1 MSMGLATDAPGN
13 NCDFNSS
20 AFSPSILGTCKSPLD
35 NASVNITPGPPAC
48 VTMANLLMFNRGSD
62 GDGFILSVVF
72 SNVEN
77 MQPTVVSSSRE
88 KHLTIPALRNK
99 ASTAESLEAIAP
111 VCDDAALLPLSLAPA
126 LIAAMRQPLR
136 INELAWKSN
145 LSGLEMFSMYKSL
158 TWESFSASNFSSIY
172 CNTSSMPICLP
183 FPIDQT
189 EWNGNPLITADSRIN
204 TAVAPEPD
212 IKSTPLGLSCG
223 MGCVKTL

>member
-1 MSMGLATDAPGN
+1 
-13 NCDFNSS
+13 
-20 AFSPSILGTCKSPLD
+20 
-35 NASVNITPGPPAC
+35 
-48 VTMANLLMFNRGSD
+48 
-62 GDGFILSVVF
+62 
-72 SNVEN
+72 
-77 MQPTVVSSSRE
+77 
-88 KHLTIPALRNK
+88 
-99 ASTAESLEAIAP
+99 
-111 VCDDAALLPLSLAPA
+111 
-126 LIAAMRQPLR
+126 MRQPLR

-145 LSGLEMFSMYKSL
+145 LSGFEIFSMYKSL

-223 MGCVKTL
+223 IGCVNTLWCHAFNNPIQLGPIKAQPYFSQESRIRFSSSAPAFVSSPNPAEMMINALTFFSLAKYST